1 MTNGWGVDRG
11 LVVLSKKISSFSEL
25 LDMVEQSKKIV
36 YEHELLA
43 SKSKFAYN
51 IYFFLT
57 EILNWFNIYSA

>member
-1 MTNGWGVDRG
+1 MTNGWGVDLG

-43 SKSKFAYN
+43 SKSKFASTF
-51 IYFFLT
+51 FFLT